1 MGNLKQGEKSMENE
15 ATESQPFMEETS
27 CAFTEHRPTRF
38 SFKYDETHPGCIT
51 LTKTLAAQ
59 FKGVA
64 PSIPFIAPN
73 QKEKMFLLLAL
84 TI

>member
-1 MGNLKQGEKSMENE
+1 MENE

-27 CAFTEHRPTRF
+27 CAFTEHSPTRF

-51 LTKTLAAQ
+51 LKKTLAEQ